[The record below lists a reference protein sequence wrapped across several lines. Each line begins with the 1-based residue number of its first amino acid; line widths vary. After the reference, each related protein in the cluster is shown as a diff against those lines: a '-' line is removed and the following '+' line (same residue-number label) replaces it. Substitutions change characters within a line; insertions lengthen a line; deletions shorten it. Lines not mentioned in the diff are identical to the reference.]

1 MIYEPLGKF
10 VRLSQGLAVNKGTSY
25 LFSNYKTDEFIYPL
39 LRIVDLESGNHSTFS
54 KYVSKDVSKSVVIS
68 EDTIVFSRVTCQCF
82 RGFSGVVHNNLF
94 VVEPINDFVSKDY
107 LFTILQSSFV
117 RNQALNL
124 AKSSVVPDLTHDMFK
139 SIRIPIPEKSE
150 QNKIV
155 AVYQSISSKISN
167 NNAICAD
174 LEGMAKDLYDYWFV
188 QFDFPDENGKPYK
201 SSGGKMVWN
210 DELKREIPE
219 GWEVK
224 ALKGLYQIDRGLSY
238 TSKDIEA
245 GVGVPM
251 LNLACVDTSRNY
263 RDGELKYHA
272 GKIPDSAFVNAGDL
286 MIACT
291 DLTRERA
298 IIGCPILVPDDGL
311 RYTYSMDLA
320 KISFSSSLLDE
331 MYMYMTLR
339 TEFYHNYIKEW
350 ASGTT
355 VLHLNLKGIDW
366 YNISIPPV
374 SLQEKY
380 ATIMRDVHSKKSQIL
395 SENRD
400 LVSLRDFLL
409 PMLMNGQVKVKGA

>member
-1 MIYEPLGKF
+1 
-10 VRLSQGLAVNKGTSY
+10 
-25 LFSNYKTDEFIYPL
+25 
-39 LRIVDLESGNHSTFS
+39 
-54 KYVSKDVSKSVVIS
+54 
-68 EDTIVFSRVTCQCF
+68 
-82 RGFSGVVHNNLF
+82 
-94 VVEPINDFVSKDY
+94 
-107 LFTILQSSFV
+107 
-117 RNQALNL
+117 
-124 AKSSVVPDLTHDMFK
+124 MFK

-380 ATIMRDVHSKKSQIL
+380 ATIMRDVHSKRAK
-395 SENRD
+395 
-400 LVSLRDFLL
+400 F
-409 PMLMNGQVKVKGA
+409 

>member
-1 MIYEPLGKF
+1 
-10 VRLSQGLAVNKGTSY
+10 
-25 LFSNYKTDEFIYPL
+25 
-39 LRIVDLESGNHSTFS
+39 
-54 KYVSKDVSKSVVIS
+54 
-68 EDTIVFSRVTCQCF
+68 
-82 RGFSGVVHNNLF
+82 
-94 VVEPINDFVSKDY
+94 
-107 LFTILQSSFV
+107 
-117 RNQALNL
+117 
-124 AKSSVVPDLTHDMFK
+124 MFK

-320 KISFSSSLLDE
+320 KYLFR
-331 MYMYMTLR
+331 LR
-339 TEFYHNYIKEW
+339 C
-350 ASGTT
+350 
-355 VLHLNLKGIDW
+355 
-366 YNISIPPV
+366 
-374 SLQEKY
+374 
-380 ATIMRDVHSKKSQIL
+380 
-395 SENRD
+395 
-400 LVSLRDFLL
+400 
-409 PMLMNGQVKVKGA
+409 